1 MFNLTIA
8 ANTADELVLKMLD
21 LVAHFNGINVR
32 STQPQQEI
40 KPVISMAQMEENVAK
55 APVHSVPKPPPIEDV
70 RAALKDLRERKGA
83 DAVREVLKAYG
94 AENLTELKEEDYA
107 GAMSRATA
115 EV

>member
-8 ANTADELVLKMLD
+8 ANTADELRLKLLD
-21 LVAHFNGINVR
+21 LVAHFSGISVKP
-32 STQPQQEI
+32 TQQEEI
-40 KPVISMAQMEENVAK
+40 KPVISTAQMEDNVAK
-55 APVHSVPKPPPIEDV
+55 APVHSIPKPPPIEDV

>member
-32 STQPQQEI
+32 STQQEEI

-55 APVHSVPKPPPIEDV
+55 APVHSIPKPPPIEDV
-70 RAALKDLRERKGA
+70 RAALKDLRERKGT